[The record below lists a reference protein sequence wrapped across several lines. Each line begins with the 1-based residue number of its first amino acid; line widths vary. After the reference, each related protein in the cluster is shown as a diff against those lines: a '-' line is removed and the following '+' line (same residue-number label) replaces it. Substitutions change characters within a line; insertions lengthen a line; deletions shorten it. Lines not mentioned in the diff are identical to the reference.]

1 MSSTAL
7 AKFLIQND
15 VVPTGDRKKDIELA
29 SKFFAKFKQH
39 RKVKDEI
46 QQPNRKQAPQE

>member
-29 SKFFAKFKQH
+29 SKFFTKFKYH
-39 RKVKDEI
+39 RKVKDE
-46 QQPNRKQAPQE
+46 NRKRN

>member
-1 MSSTAL
+1 MSITAL

-29 SKFFAKFKQH
+29 SKFFTKFKH
-39 RKVKDEI
+39 NRNVKDEI
-46 QQPNRKQAPQE
+46 QKPNRK